1 MELKNDSKSQT
12 CAIFDIREEAG
23 RVVLNK
29 VTGNPAAS
37 KFGELPFLNDS
48 KIQKQRVVDSAAS
61 SSSTGKPM
69 PSIRE
74 ARKPSTLISE
84 SNAPSHRE
92 ECTSTALPAIEKPKW
107 NGGQP
112 YLPAIKPEKKQKV
125 EDFLEKQ

>member
-1 MELKNDSKSQT
+1 MVEVRELPILHDSKIQNLAAFADMKQGAGSTMLGSVNGSSGSTLGIKELRFLNDSKSQT
-12 CAIFDIREEAG
+12 CAIFDIKQEAG

-37 KFGELPFLNDS
+37 KFGELPFLKDS

-74 ARKPSTLISE
+74 ARKP
-84 SNAPSHRE
+84 
-92 ECTSTALPAIEKPKW
+92 
-107 NGGQP
+107 
-112 YLPAIKPEKKQKV
+112 
-125 EDFLEKQ
+125 